1 MNGLKRVQNPV
12 MQAFLPASR
21 TVAPEKPQ
29 ASAGFKAGGGARGCS
44 RTKTILGRWTLLT
57 CVLAAGGPASWAQR
71 PIPCSAED
79 VRLGTSSDA
88 SEPLPDPRSPRQR
101 LTDMVQAALGR
112 SDMLGAA
119 ALTAEASESELK
131 AAVAARAPQASLSA
145 GVGPSSTT
153 STGVTQSSLVQ
164 GQAALQVTQTLWDA
178 GRNEALVDWRKWLA
192 EAANQGRLSVQEQLA
207 ASTISLALER
217 SRYRHHVLIYGQY
230 VRKMN
235 CLVQALQ
242 DVVAADRGRGSE
254 LVQATKSLQQAELS
268 REQAKSQL
276 RQIEIRLRKLVGD
289 GLPASNGLSSVLLT
303 IPELDELRQSL
314 EQSPDIS
321 AITAQ
326 FNAAER
332 YAQSLEAAMKPQV
345 SWTVGANAALGAGG
359 SSPHRGG
366 SLSAGLSI
374 NVPLTL
380 DGPRHVADSARK
392 RARATWLQRDEALS
406 ARRSR
411 LDETHD
417 QARATFQRAQQIGTV
432 LASSE
437 QLRDFTL
444 QQWQQLGRRS
454 LFDVM
459 ATESEHYSL
468 RVQYVNALHD
478 GQQLNAALL
487 SLGKGL
493 GEWLR

>member
-1 MNGLKRVQNPV
+1 MMGLKRVQNRD
-12 MQAFLPASR
+12 MQALTYANLEAPGNPDAPGNRPVLHTASGR
-21 TVAPEKPQ
+21 AEQVAR
-29 ASAGFKAGGGARGCS
+29 ASSC
-44 RTKTILGRWTLLT
+44 LL
-57 CVLAAGGPASWAQR
+57 LAAALWAGPLPSWAQR
-71 PIPCSAED
+71 PVPCSAED
-79 VRLGTSSDA
+79 VRLGTNVESA
-88 SEPLPDPRSPRQR
+88 EPMSDPRSPRQR
-101 LTDMVQAALGR
+101 LTDMVQTALER
-112 SDMLGAA
+112 SHTLGAA
-119 ALTAEASESELK
+119 TLVAEASESDLK
-131 AAVAARAPQASLSA
+131 ETAAARKPQAFISA
-145 GVGPSSTT
+145 GLGPSITNSAGT
-153 STGVTQSSLVQ
+153 TQSSLA
-164 GQAALQVTQTLWDA
+164 QAQTSFQVTQVLWDA
-178 GRNEALVDWRKWLA
+178 GRNERLVDWRKWLA

-207 ASTISLALER
+207 ANTVSLALER
-217 SRYRHHVLIYGQY
+217 SRYRQHVLIFGQY
-230 VRKMN
+230 VRKMS

-242 DVVAADRGRGSE
+242 DVVAADRGRASE

-268 REQAKSQL
+268 RVQAQAQL
-276 RQIEIRLRKLVGD
+276 RQVEIRLRKLVGD
-289 GLPASNGLSSVLLT
+289 GLPSSNGLSSVLLAV
-303 IPELDELRQSL
+303 PPLEELRQSL

-332 YAQSLEAAMKPQV
+332 YAQSLESAMKPQV
-345 SWTVGANAALGAGG
+345 SWTVAANAALGAGG
-359 SSPHRGG
+359 SSPHRSGG
-366 SLSAGLSI
+366 VSAGLSI
-374 NVPLTL
+374 NIPLSL
-380 DGPRHVADSARK
+380 EGPRHATDSARK

-406 ARRSR
+406 TRLSR

-417 QARATFQRAQQIGTV
+417 QAQATFQRAQQIGAV

-459 ATESEHYSL
+459 STEAEHYNL